1 MIKTEFQ
8 VGMDA
13 GLDLAALELSREL
26 GVECENLGIAL
37 HKIYL
42 MRRTIKELQAIVE
55 SKEIK

>member
-1 MIKTEFQ
+1 MKTEYSA
-8 VGMDA
+8 GIDH
-13 GLDLAALELSREL
+13 GLDLATHELSKEL

-42 MRRTIKELQAIVE
+42 MRRTIRELQLIIE